1 MKKFEDTLLSGEYI
15 VVKARLHWIVRLP
28 LWIGIGSGVLLCILS
43 FCTTPSDF
51 LSGAFISLCFFALL
65 VLSNTNVMILT
76 NQRLCARTGLLNI
89 KMMDAPLE
97 KINSVKV
104 ESPMFGTF
112 LDYANLKV
120 STSSED
126 FEMKTVDQGITMR
139 AAVLEQIEI
148 MKDEHIDTV
157 AERNA
162 QAIARAM
169 K

>member
-1 MKKFEDTLLSGEYI
+1 
-15 VVKARLHWIVRLP
+15 
-28 LWIGIGSGVLLCILS
+28 
-43 FCTTPSDF
+43 
-51 LSGAFISLCFFALL
+51 
-65 VLSNTNVMILT
+65 
-76 NQRLCARTGLLNI
+76 
-89 KMMDAPLE
+89 
-97 KINSVKV
+97 
-104 ESPMFGTF
+104 MFGTF

-126 FEMKTVDQGITMR
+126 FEMKTVDRGITMR